1 MSFKLKPINKVL
13 ELHPESKPGKL
24 IKYSDMPKDVAGYVD
39 MNKTIHL
46 NKNMPKSLE
55 NKALKHE
62 RVHIKQMENGKLAFD
77 DNDYR
82 FKNKMYKIKDL
93 NMNSKS
99 LPWEKEAYE

>member
-46 NKNMPKSLE
+46 NRNMSKSLE

-62 RVHIKQMENGKLAFD
+62 RVHIKQIESGKLAFD
-77 DNDYR
+77 DNDYK